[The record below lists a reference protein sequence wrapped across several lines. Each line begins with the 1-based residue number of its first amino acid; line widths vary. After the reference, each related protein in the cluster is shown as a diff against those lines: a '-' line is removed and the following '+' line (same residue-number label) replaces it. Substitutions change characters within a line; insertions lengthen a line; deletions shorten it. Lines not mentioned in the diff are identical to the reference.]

1 MFEKTPPSQLEPQVP
16 ERTQSLPVSIAARE
30 GEQMWKP
37 EYQAVNRTCR
47 CTAMRAPRPF
57 IFGAITTCSA
67 RTWCVCEGVS
77 A

>member
-37 EYQAVNRTCR
+37 EYQAVNRTCVPR
-47 CTAMRAPRPF
+47 CAPRAHLF
-57 IFGAITTCSA
+57 SA
-67 RTWCVCEGVS
+67 Q
-77 A
+77 